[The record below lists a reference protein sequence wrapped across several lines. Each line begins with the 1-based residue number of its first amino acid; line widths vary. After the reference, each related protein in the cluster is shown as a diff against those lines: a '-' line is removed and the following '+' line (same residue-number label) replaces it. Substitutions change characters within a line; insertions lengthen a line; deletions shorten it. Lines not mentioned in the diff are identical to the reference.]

1 MSQEDESEEEM
12 ETLQQSDDEAEEE
25 QLQES
30 SPKVNLQPCLNITN
44 MWYGLSL
51 TGAHQ
56 TDS

>member
-44 MWYGLSL
+44 M
-51 TGAHQ
+51 
-56 TDS
+56 